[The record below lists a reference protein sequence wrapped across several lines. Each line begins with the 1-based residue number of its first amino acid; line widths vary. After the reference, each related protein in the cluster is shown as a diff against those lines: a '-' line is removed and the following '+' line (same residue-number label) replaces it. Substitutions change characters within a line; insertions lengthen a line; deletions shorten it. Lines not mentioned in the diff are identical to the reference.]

1 MKKLT
6 KKRQLILY
14 GCSGLG
20 VNMLNLIVGSYLCG
34 ALLTSGFDANIENL
48 TYLNKDLVVPG
59 LWSILIFAAKLI
71 DGLIDIP
78 LSSFTDN
85 LRSRFGRRRP
95 SIVMGFIP
103 MIAAYLLFLV
113 PLNGSDS
120 VTNTIWF
127 AAMLC
132 LFYSSYT
139 LTMITY
145 YATFAEIVEDKKD
158 LVLLSN
164 VKSIC
169 DVVYFSLGY
178 ALVPAFVAMGTN
190 IRNVA
195 VIFLPLS
202 LTMLIPLFMLKEKPT
217 NTTDKQSKNNDPAP
231 VTFKRSL
238 EFSFKN
244 KKYIYWLCV
253 AATMNMGLQLFL
265 SGIDEFFSTAGV
277 NMTFIMAS
285 SFVPVPLT
293 ILLYNKIVAKKGLG
307 FGFRYIL
314 IVFSVGMSLMYFC
327 QSLPKSIMF
336 YFAIGCSIIVSFAI
350 GSFFSV
356 TYTVPSHMAA
366 EISEQ
371 TGTRVS
377 SMYFAVQ
384 GLFEAASAGI
394 ASGFLLVF
402 MKEHGL
408 IKYMTLTVA
417 GICMLACLL
426 SFFLPKSVTRIGIRK
441 PSDVREK

>member
-6 KKRQLILY
+6 KKSQLILY
-14 GCSGLG
+14 GCAGLG
-20 VNMLNLIVGSYLCG
+20 VNMLNLIVGSYLCS
-34 ALLTSGFDANIENL
+34 ALLTGGFDANVESW
-48 TYLNKDLVVPG
+48 TYLNKDLVVAG
-59 LWSILIFAAKLI
+59 LWSVLIFAAKLI

-78 LSSFTDN
+78 LSAFTDN
-85 LRSRFGRRRP
+85 LKSRFGRRRP
-95 SIVMGFIP
+95 SIIMGFIP

-113 PLNGSDS
+113 PINGNQS
-120 VTNTIWF
+120 VANTLWF

-145 YATFAEIVEDKKD
+145 YATFAEVVEKKND

-164 VKSIC
+164 IKSIC

-190 IRNVA
+190 IRTVA
-195 VIFLPLS
+195 LIFLPLS
-202 LTMLIPLFMLKEKPT
+202 LTMLIPLFMLKEEPS
-217 NTTDKQSKNNDPAP
+217 NSTDSKANEEELEA

-244 KKYIYWLCV
+244 KRFIFWLCV
-253 AATMNMGLQLFL
+253 AATMNVGLQLFL
-265 SGIDEFFSTAGV
+265 SGINEFFSTAGV

-327 QSLPKSIMF
+327 QSLPKNIMF
-336 YFAIGCSIIVSFAI
+336 YAAIGCGIIVSFAI

-377 SMYFAVQ
+377 SMYFALQ

-394 ASGFLLVF
+394 ASGFILVF
-402 MKEHGL
+402 MKEHDL
-408 IKYMTLTVA
+408 IRYMTLTVA
-417 GICMLACLL
+417 AICMLACLL
-426 SFFLPKSVTRIGIRK
+426 SFFLPESVLRIGIRNSPDAK
-441 PSDVREK
+441 KK